1 MWAGI
6 GPYPWRLVI
15 SSSSE
20 ARTEF
25 EKKGVGVRSSIRL
38 QSAAKSMKCLV
49 NVLKVSWLLQAAR
62 VVPEHRSSCSL
73 EASDSLSHL
82 HLLPHFVLLLTEQIS
97 AGTFLSVASVPG

>member
-1 MWAGI
+1 
-6 GPYPWRLVI
+6 
-15 SSSSE
+15 
-20 ARTEF
+20 
-25 EKKGVGVRSSIRL
+25 
-38 QSAAKSMKCLV
+38 MKCLV